1 MLKVI
6 LKLAA
11 ALIGL
16 GVLALAGAYVYF
28 TIILPPEL
36 PVPQLTVERTPE
48 RIERGRYL
56 ATAVFGCVYCHSERD
71 WDLFGAPI
79 KPGGLG
85 KGGERFDD
93 SVGFPGLV
101 VSTNI
106 TPWHLGDWSDGELYQ
121 AITAGLH
128 PDGYA
133 FFPVMPFD
141 VYLYLET
148 EDVYAIIAYLRTLE
162 PIAADH
168 PPRQLSTFMQVIG
181 NSRVKPAEPWQVD
194 PDDPISRGEYITIIG
209 GCRFCHT
216 PADERRQAIPGMR
229 FGGGLGFPWEDKT
242 VYSANISADPETG
255 IGNWTEADFIARFK
269 AYEGKAIPVS
279 ETGFNTQMAWTE
291 YAQMTEEDLA
301 AVYAYIMSQPPV
313 RNEVNIVQP

>member
-1 MLKVI
+1 MRI
-6 LKLAA
+6 L
-11 ALIGL
+11 LIIIAG
-16 GVLALAGAYVYF
+16 LAGLVVVSLAGVYLYF
-28 TIILPPEL
+28 TQILPPDIPAPE
-36 PVPQLTVERTPE
+36 LTVERTPA
-48 RIERGRYL
+48 RIERGEYL

-71 WDLFGAPI
+71 WTLFGAPI

-85 KGGERFDD
+85 KGGERFDE
-93 SVGFPGLV
+93 SVDFPGLV

-106 TPWHLGDWSDGELYQ
+106 TPYHLGDWSDGDLYR
-121 AITAGLH
+121 AIVNGLH

-148 EDVYAIIAYLRTLE
+148 EDVYSIIAYLRTLE
-162 PIAADH
+162 PIVADH
-168 PPRQLSTFMQVIG
+168 PQRRLSTFMQVIG
-181 NSRVKPAEPWQVD
+181 NTRVKPAAPWTVD
-194 PDDPISRGEYITIIG
+194 QADPVSRGEYMTIIG

-216 PADERRQAIPGMR
+216 PADERRQPIATMR

-269 AYEGKAIPVS
+269 AYEGKQIPVS
-279 ETGFNTQMAWTE
+279 ETGYNTQMAWTE
-291 YAQMTEEDLA
+291 YAKLREEDLA
-301 AVYAYIMSQPPV
+301 AIYAYIMAQPPV
-313 RNEVNIVQP
+313 RNEVQIVVP